1 MVTYTPNYTVSN
13 PEDNIYHNVYFS
25 MYVNVLMD
33 YLASKARINV
43 TGKGRLWQEAVLS
56 YFQVL
61 SYNLHKESDNKIG
74 NVRVT

>member
-1 MVTYTPNYTVSN
+1 
-13 PEDNIYHNVYFS
+13 
-25 MYVNVLMD
+25 MYASILMD
-33 YLASKARINV
+33 YLASKARTRV

-61 SYNLHKESDNKIG
+61 SYNLRKESDNKTG